1 MAIFKFLLL
10 RLSPNQSR
18 KTYEIIDFMSSIKV
32 FLVDDHKLIRDGI
45 KAHFEDDK
53 RFEIVGEAANGQEA
67 LDALNKIDADIVL
80 MDINMDVMDGIECTA
95 QISAS
100 HPNIKVLALTMLAE
114 NQHIKEMLKAGAVG
128 YLLKNS
134 NEQEIKQGIISVREG
149 LPYYSPEVMQTVMN
163 SLASP
168 TAAKKKKSRFEPSIP
183 LTDREKEVLLLIIK
197 EFSNQEIADQLFIS
211 KRTVDAH
218 KRNLLEKTGAKNVAG
233 LVIFALNNGIINGSD
248 L

>member
-1 MAIFKFLLL
+1 M
-10 RLSPNQSR
+10 SP
-18 KTYEIIDFMSSIKV
+18 IKV

-45 KAHFEDDK
+45 KAHFDEDE
-53 RFEIVGEAANGQEA
+53 RFEVVGEAPNGA
-67 LDALNKIDADIVL
+67 DALARLTQIAADVVL
-80 MDINMDVMDGIECTA
+80 MDINMDVMDGIECTTR
-95 QISAS
+95 ISELY
-100 HPNIKVLALTMLAE
+100 PDIKVLALTMLAE

-134 NEQEIKQGIISVREG
+134 TEQEIKQGIISVNNG

-168 TAAKKKKSRFEPSIP
+168 ISNKKKKSKFEPTIP
-183 LTDREKEVLLLIIK
+183 LTDREKEVLVLVIK
-197 EFSNQEIADQLFIS
+197 EFTNQEIADKLYIS

-233 LVIFALNNGIINGSD
+233 LVIFALNNGIIDGSD

>member
-1 MAIFKFLLL
+1 
-10 RLSPNQSR
+10 
-18 KTYEIIDFMSSIKV
+18 MSSIKV
-32 FLVDDHKLIRDGI
+32 LLVDDHKLIRDGI
-45 KAHFEDDK
+45 KAHFEDDS
-53 RFEIVGEAANGQEA
+53 RFQIVGEASNGQMA
-67 LDALNKIDADIVL
+67 LDLLKETETDIVL
-80 MDINMDVMDGIECTA
+80 MDINMDVMDGIECTTKLMELY
-95 QISAS
+95 
-100 HPNIKVLALTMLAE
+100 PNTKVLALTMLAE

-163 SLASP
+163 SLAAP
-168 TAAKKKKSRFEPSIP
+168 LTKKKKSKFEPSIP
-183 LTDREKEVLLLIIK
+183 LTEREKEVLVLIIK
-197 EFSNQEIADQLFIS
+197 EFSNQEIADQLYIS

-233 LVIFALNNGIINGSD
+233 LVIFALNNSIIDGSD

>member
-1 MAIFKFLLL
+1 MKA
-10 RLSPNQSR
+10 
-18 KTYEIIDFMSSIKV
+18 IKV
-32 FLVDDHKLIRDGI
+32 ILVDDHKLIRDGI
-45 KAHFEDDK
+45 KAHIEEDN
-53 RFEIVGEAANGQEA
+53 RFEVVGEAGNGA
-67 LDALNKIDADIVL
+67 DALLIIKNVTADVVL

-95 QISAS
+95 KITELY
-100 HPNIKVLALTMLAE
+100 PNIKVLALTMLAE

-134 NEQEIKQGIISVREG
+134 TEQEIKQGIISVYNG
-149 LPYYSPEVMQTVMN
+149 MPYYSSDVLHTVMN

-168 TAAKKKKSRFEPSIP
+168 LSNKKKKSKFEPTIP
-183 LTDREKEVLLLIIK
+183 LTDREKEVLVLIIK
-197 EFSNQEIADQLFIS
+197 EFSNQEIADKLFIS

-233 LVIFALNNGIINGSD
+233 LVIFALNNSIIDGSD